1 MAELGAQEDGR
12 EEFKK
17 SLYRNV
23 FYGPIRNQKTSREGR
38 VMERLYPTIYAL
50 LLDLKQGQYQRPARL
65 MQKLE
70 AHFIY
75 DRICCRIEAERPR
88 IFLGTIHD
96 ALVTTPDQADYVS
109 RVMMEEFAKV
119 GVTPTICA
127 K

>member
-1 MAELGAQEDGR
+1 MDELGAQEDGR
-12 EEFKK
+12 EGFKK

-23 FYGPIRNQKTSREGR
+23 FYGPIGNQKTSREGR

-50 LLDLKQGQYQRPARL
+50 LLDLKQGQYKRPARL

-70 AHFIY
+70 AHFVY
-75 DRICCRIEAERPR
+75 ARICGRIIAERPH
-88 IFLGTIHD
+88 IFLGTVHD
-96 ALVTTPDQADYVS
+96 ALVTTPDQADYVR

-119 GVTPTICA
+119 GVTPTIRD